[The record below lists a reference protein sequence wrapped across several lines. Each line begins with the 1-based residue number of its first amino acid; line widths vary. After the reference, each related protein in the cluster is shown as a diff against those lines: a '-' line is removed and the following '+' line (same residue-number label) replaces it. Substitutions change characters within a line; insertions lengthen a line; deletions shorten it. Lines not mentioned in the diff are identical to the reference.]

1 VSQLDGALEVQAG
14 PAALTEPVP
23 RAHSFDDLVDERTR
37 RLISSRRYG
46 SRRRR
51 GWVMRRALA
60 AADVSGILL
69 AFVAT
74 QLAFAGNEAPVDR
87 ISPGVE
93 ILVFALSLPLWVVL
107 GRLYGLYAGDEVRA
121 NHSTVDDFFG
131 VFNMLT
137 VGAWL
142 FFGLAYVVDFASPSF
157 PKLGLF
163 WLLAVALVVAGRTIA
178 RGLVRRTDAFVQN
191 TLVVGAGQVGQR
203 VARKLLTH
211 PEYGVNVVGFVDD
224 NPRLREDGIGDLS
237 VLGGTDRL
245 PELVQALDIERV
257 IVAFSQAAD
266 ADTLDLVRGLG
277 PMSVQVDIVPRLFDV
292 LGPHMTVHAAEG
304 LPLLGLAPAR
314 LSNSALFLKRVLDL
328 TLSVV
333 ALVVLAPLFIVVA
346 AAIKLDSRGP
356 VLFRQERMGLGGRP
370 FTINKFRT
378 MSADA
383 DARKSEVVHLN
394 KHLESDPRMFKV
406 PNDPRVTRVGRF
418 LRRYSIDELP
428 QLLNVLGGEMSLVG
442 PRPLIPEESRHVD
455 GWGLRRLDLKP
466 GITGLWQVLGR
477 DDIPFGDMVHLDYQY
492 VTSWTLSG
500 DVKLIL
506 GTIPAVLRAATTTPP

>member
-178 RGLVRRTDAFVQN
+178 RAVVRRTDAYVQN
-191 TLVVGAGQVGQR
+191 TLVVGAGEVGQR
-203 VARKLLTH
+203 VARKLLAH

-245 PELVQALDIERV
+245 PEVVQALDIERV
-257 IVAFSQAAD
+257 IVAFSQADA
-266 ADTLDLVRGLG
+266 ADTLALVRGLN
-277 PMSVQVDIVPRLFDV
+277 PMGVQVDIVPRLFDV

-304 LPLLGLAPAR
+304 VPLLGLAPAR
-314 LSNSALFLKRVLDL
+314 LSNSALFLKRVFDL
-328 TLSVV
+328 SLSII
-333 ALVVLAPLFIVVA
+333 ALVLLMPLFA
-346 AAIKLDSRGP
+346 AIAVAIKLESSGP
-356 VLFRQERMGLGGRP
+356 VVFRQIRMGQGQRP
-370 FTINKFRT
+370 FSLWKFRSMT
-378 MSADA
+378 VDA
-383 DARKSEVVHLN
+383 EERKAGLEHLN
-394 KHLESDPRMFKV
+394 RHRDDDARMFKITD
-406 PNDPRVTRVGRF
+406 DPRVTRVGAF
-418 LRRYSIDELP
+418 LRRHSLDELP
-428 QLLNVLGGEMSLVG
+428 QLVNVVRGEMSIVG
-442 PRPLIPEESRHVD
+442 PRPIILSEHAHVAD
-455 GWGLRRLDLKP
+455 WAHRRLDLKP

-477 DDIPFGDMVHLDYQY
+477 DHIPFGEMVQLDYRY
-492 VTSWTLSG
+492 VTGWSLGG
-500 DVKLIL
+500 DVKLML
-506 GTIPAVLRAATTTPP
+506 RTVPVLLNSRATR